1 MILCAYNR
9 DLNSA
14 LEIVHGIFREGHSTY
29 DIVNTIYKILVGMEN
44 EMEKMKLL
52 EILKEVAELKKRVFE
67 GLTNELQVA
76 TFLAKTVMISM

>member
-67 GLTNELQVA
+67 GLTN
-76 TFLAKTVMISM
+76 